1 MSNIQIELDI
11 EPSGKM
17 FSKSLEEKYDVTG
30 PIGTRGEIFVAEL
43 LRSRGWFVDITK
55 RDKVLQGKGFDLI
68 ISDGSEVK
76 KTIDVKNNIGK
87 NNELVLEI
95 FKESGKP
102 GWIQSLNKT
111 NDYYVHVK
119 VPKNETKSQILYK
132 YSKTKMWEYLND
144 LGMFEA
150 TFVKGEGWKPL
161 YKGIHSLQQSWDREK
176 QKPSDWLLYIEH
188 DNMPDFVITEHI

>member
-43 LRSRGWFVDITK
+43 LRGRGWVVDITK

-68 ISDGSEVK
+68 ISNGSEVK

-87 NNELVLEI
+87 NNEA
-95 FKESGKP
+95 
-102 GWIQSLNKT
+102 T
-111 NDYYVHVK
+111 NY
-119 VPKNETKSQILYK
+119 P
-132 YSKTKMWEYLND
+132 
-144 LGMFEA
+144 
-150 TFVKGEGWKPL
+150 
-161 YKGIHSLQQSWDREK
+161 
-176 QKPSDWLLYIEH
+176 
-188 DNMPDFVITEHI
+188 